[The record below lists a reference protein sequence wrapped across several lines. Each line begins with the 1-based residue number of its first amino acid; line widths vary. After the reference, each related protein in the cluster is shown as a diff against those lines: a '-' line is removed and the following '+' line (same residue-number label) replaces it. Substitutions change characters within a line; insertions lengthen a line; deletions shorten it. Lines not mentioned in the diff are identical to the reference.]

1 MLNGKKKQLALSS
14 AILLA
19 PMVFGLAV
27 WNRLPQT
34 MVTHWGIDGTPNGWS
49 SRGFVVFV
57 LPLIMLA
64 IHWIALLFSAKDLR
78 NRGQDPKVLQLVLW
92 ITPAVSVFAFGCT
105 YVAALGAEF
114 NIGALASVVVGVLFI
129 AVGNYLPKC
138 RQNYAIG
145 IRVKWTLK
153 SEENWNATHRMA
165 GRLWV
170 VGGVLAV
177 LCAFLPMHWM
187 SRVFFCV
194 VILLS
199 VIPIVYSWQYHK
211 KMEQQ

>member
-92 ITPAVSVFAFGCT
+92 ITPAVSVFAFDSKLLCHMVIAGCLKIFVIDDLFCPGR
-105 YVAALGAEF
+105 YCSGLGSYF
-114 NIGALASVVVGVLFI
+114 
-129 AVGNYLPKC
+129 K
-138 RQNYAIG
+138 
-145 IRVKWTLK
+145 
-153 SEENWNATHRMA
+153 
-165 GRLWV
+165 RL
-170 VGGVLAV
+170 
-177 LCAFLPMHWM
+177 
-187 SRVFFCV
+187 
-194 VILLS
+194 
-199 VIPIVYSWQYHK
+199 Y
-211 KMEQQ
+211 